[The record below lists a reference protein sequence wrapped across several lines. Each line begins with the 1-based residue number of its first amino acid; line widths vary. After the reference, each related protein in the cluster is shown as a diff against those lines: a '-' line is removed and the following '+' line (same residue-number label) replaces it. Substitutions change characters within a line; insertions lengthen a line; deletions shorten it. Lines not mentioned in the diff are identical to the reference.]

1 MYTLFQKMKDAF
13 LKNMEVAKRLVV
25 VVVGLGLFNFL
36 SMAGVGAAEQLK
48 QISLQ
53 DGERFGSSIA
63 FIQGDLLVRVSR
75 GGVNEVLVY
84 PVLKGVVSDGSV
96 GGIVVGEEPVSR
108 SIDLKQ
114 VAYGLDNDSI
124 ESESFNLEKDT
135 YLDETID
142 ETNLINSEI
151 FVENGETLEYL
162 KGNKTLFVNIGDVNG
177 DGSEDMA
184 VGMPSQGKVLIYL
197 LSDSYAVVDV
207 IEIVGE
213 VGFGYGVSLLEG
225 YGEEENMY
233 LAVSDQVKGLVRII
247 GLSSDASID
256 DISTIE
262 SSYLSFGGALDSF
275 SRKGET
281 YLAVSAP
288 GDEVVVVFKSINGE
302 FVETARVFLST
313 YEDDIQSESGFGV
326 AVRFVDGLDEADT
339 PSLLVGAPYYEI
351 DGVEVGA
358 VFIQKFKESM
368 DGVIDLRLLSNDF
381 YLKPFSEYGAS
392 IEAIGDIDMDGVV
405 DIGIGAPG
413 VGDGRGNSVGSVY
426 VYSGR
431 NIDLRAPEVMSMDY
445 NLNKITLAFDED
457 VLEMG
462 EKISSHS
469 FLIKRYPYGLDDYI
483 VSVVESLAVE
493 GDLLEIE
500 TTDFFL
506 MNDRV
511 VIEYTNDDT
520 SGLSD
525 IEGNM
530 VDGFRL
536 EGRFDNDLLEEVV
549 WVGGG

>member
-63 FIQGDLLVRVSR
+63 FIQGDLLVGVSR
-75 GGVNEVLVY
+75 GGANEVLVY

-96 GGIVVGEEPVSR
+96 AGIVVGEKPVSR

-114 VAYGLDNDSI
+114 VVYVLNDDSI
-124 ESESFNLEKDT
+124 ESESFNLENDI
-135 YLDETID
+135 YLD

-151 FVENGETLEYL
+151 FVEGRETLEYL
-162 KGNKTLFVNIGDVNG
+162 RGNKTSVVNIGDVNG
-177 DGSEDMA
+177 DGNEDMA
-184 VGMPSQGKVLIYL
+184 VGIPSEGRVLIHL

-207 IEIVGE
+207 IEVVGE
-213 VGFGYGVSLLEG
+213 VGFGYAVSLLEG
-225 YGEEENMY
+225 YGERENTY
-233 LAVSDQVKGLVRII
+233 LAVSDMNKGLVSII
-247 GLSSDASID
+247 ALGSDVFID
-256 DISTIE
+256 DIFTLE
-262 SSYLSFGGALDSF
+262 SSYLSFGAAIDSF
-275 SRKGET
+275 SRKGEN

-288 GDEVVVVFKSINGE
+288 GDEVVVVFKSVNGE

-313 YEDDIQSESGFGV
+313 HGDNFQSESGFGATV
-326 AVRFVDGLDEADT
+326 GFVGGLGEANT

-431 NIDLRAPEVMSMDY
+431 NIDLRAPEVMSMDF

-457 VLEMG
+457 VVEMG
-462 EKISSHS
+462 EEISSDS

-483 VSVVESLAVE
+483 VSVVEYLEME

-530 VDGFRL
+530 VDSFRL
-536 EGRFDNDLLEEVV
+536 EGRFDNDLLEEVL